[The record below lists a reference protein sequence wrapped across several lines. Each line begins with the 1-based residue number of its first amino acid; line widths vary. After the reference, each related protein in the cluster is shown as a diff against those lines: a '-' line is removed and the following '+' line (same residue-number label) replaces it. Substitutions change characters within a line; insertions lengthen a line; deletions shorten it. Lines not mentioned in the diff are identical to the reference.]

1 MPRENELMHSA
12 REEVKFEESK
22 SEIQESESPKYL
34 VRMMPN
40 STTLTRFDVMSS
52 KSENFQTPL

>member
-12 REEVKFEESK
+12 SEEVKVEESK
-22 SEIQESESPKYL
+22 SEIQESESPKYF

-40 STTLTRFDVMSS
+40 STTLTRFDVMSN

>member
-12 REEVKFEESK
+12 SEEVKVEESK

-40 STTLTRFDVMSS
+40 STTLTRFDVMSN